1 MCKKSFAFPV
11 LCLLFLVNPA
21 FAQKLLVEE
30 RTVKNEET
38 VDLESWTASLDQ
50 DMDYCMETYSDF
62 IKELVKVKVDKR
74 GKSILVAQ
82 KTAFPELSDLRI
94 DQRAIFTT
102 ESAGTAVSFTFSP
115 GYDIHFS
122 REAYKNEFA
131 KGEAF
136 VKSYVRFHYKEF
148 YEDKRKDIED
158 KIKSKQNDIESNNKK
173 TERNTKAITENAGT
187 AETEKSK
194 AKNEK
199 MQRENDGYASDTTSK
214 RREISDLQEELAAIT
229 QSLKKVEE
237 FR

>member
-1 MCKKSFAFPV
+1 MRKKSFALPL
-11 LCLLFLVNPA
+11 LCLLFLANTA
-21 FAQKLLVEE
+21 FAQKLVVEE
-30 RTVKNEET
+30 RPVKNEET
-38 VDLESWTASLDQ
+38 VDLDSWTASLDQ
-50 DMDYCMETYSDF
+50 DMDYCMETYTDF

-82 KTAFPELSDLRI
+82 KTAFPELSDLRM

-102 ESAGTAVSFTFSP
+102 ESSGTAVSFTFSP

-122 REAYKNEFA
+122 RESYKNEFA

-136 VKSYVRFHYKEF
+136 IKSYVRFHYKVF
-148 YEDKRKDIED
+148 YEEKRKDIENQ
-158 KIKSKQNDIESNNKK
+158 IKSKQNDIDSNNKK
-173 TERNTKAITENAGT
+173 TEKNTKAITENAGA
-187 AETEKSK
+187 AETDKSK
-194 AKNEK
+194 SKNEK

-214 RREISDLQEELAAIT
+214 RREISDLQDELSSIT